1 MKFTLH
7 HVALAS
13 PKAPEAVGFYTADW
27 GLREVGRDDRAV
39 RLAAADDRGDDYS
52 LVLITAEHKSVD
64 HFCLVTDDRD
74 DLAVLRD
81 RVQDIVVHNDAPACP
96 GVEDSFLIR
105 DLDGRLVEIGY
116 HPAAEPDGEQPPDAV
131 PHKPAHIVLNTTDIE
146 AITAWYQEKLGFGL
160 RDFRAKK
167 MSFLYYNRDHHTV
180 AFNAAP
186 HASLNHV
193 AYELD
198 DINQF
203 FRAIARASQTTSGE
217 QLYGPGRHGPGNY
230 CFCYFLDPMGF
241 MCEFETGGDK
251 VDDPADYPYRTWE
264 YTPQNT
270 DQWLGV
276 LSGGPNQRWRKA
288 ALGQPDPG
296 LTPSNR

>member
-1 MKFTLH
+1 MSFTLH

-13 PKAPEAVGFYTADW
+13 PKAPEAVGFYTQDW
-27 GLREVGRDDRAV
+27 GLRETGRDARAV

-64 HFCLVTDDRD
+64 HFCLVTDDHS
-74 DLAVLRD
+74 DLAALRD
-81 RVQDIVVHNDAPACP
+81 RVAALDDALPCP
-96 GVEDSFLIR
+96 GVEDSFRIR
-105 DLDGRLVEIGY
+105 DPEGRLVEFGY
-116 HPAAEPDGEQPPDAV
+116 RAAVTPDGEPPDAV

-167 MSFLYYNRDHHTV
+167 MSFLFYNRDHHTV

-203 FRAIARASQTTSGE
+203 FRAIARAGQTTSGE

-251 VDDPADYPYRTWE
+251 IDDPADYPYRTWE

-288 ALGQPDPG
+288 SLGQPDPG
-296 LTPSNR
+296 LI

>member
-1 MKFTLH
+1 MTFTLH

-13 PKAPEAVGFYTADW
+13 PKAPEAADFYTKDW
-27 GLREVGRDDRAV
+27 GLRETGRGPETV
-39 RLAAADDRGDDYS
+39 RLAAGDDGAGDYS
-52 LVLITAEHKSVD
+52 LVLVTAEQKSVD
-64 HFCLVTDDRD
+64 HFCLVTSDPG
-74 DLAVLRD
+74 AFAKLRD
-81 RVQDIVVHNDAPACP
+81 ALPHDDAPGCP
-96 GVEDSFLIR
+96 GLEDSFAIR
-105 DLDGRLVEIGY
+105 DLDGRLVEFGY
-116 HPAAEPDGEQPPDAV
+116 RAAVTPEGEHPDAV

-146 AITAWYQEKLGFGL
+146 ATTAWYQEKLGFGL

-203 FRAIARASQTTSGE
+203 FRAIARAGQTTSGE

-251 VDDPADYPYRTWE
+251 IDDPADYPYRTWE

-288 ALGQPDPG
+288 SLGQPDPG
-296 LTPSNR
+296 LS

>member
-1 MKFTLH
+1 MNFTLH

-13 PKAPEAVGFYTADW
+13 PKAPEAAGFYTSDW
-27 GLREVGRDDRAV
+27 GLRETSRDDRAV
-39 RLAAADDRGDDYS
+39 RLAASDDRGDDYS
-52 LVLITAEHKSVD
+52 LVLITAERKSVD
-64 HFCLVTDDRD
+64 HFCLVTDDRS
-74 DLAVLRD
+74 DLAALRD
-81 RVQDIVVHNDAPACP
+81 RVKVHNDEFACP
-96 GVEDSFLIR
+96 GIEDSFVIQ
-105 DLDGRLVEIGY
+105 DPEGRLVEFGY
-116 HPAAEPDGEQPPDAV
+116 RPAVAPDGEQPDSV
-131 PHKPAHIVLNTTDIE
+131 PHKPAHIVLNTPDIE
-146 AITAWYQEKLGFGL
+146 AITAWYQEVLGFGL

-180 AFNAAP
+180 AFNSAP
-186 HASLNHV
+186 FASLNHV

-217 QLYGPGRHGPGNY
+217 KLYGPGRHGPGNY

-251 VDDPADYPYRTWE
+251 IDDPADYPYRTWE

-288 ALGQPDPG
+288 SLGEPDAG
-296 LTPSNR
+296 LISPTR